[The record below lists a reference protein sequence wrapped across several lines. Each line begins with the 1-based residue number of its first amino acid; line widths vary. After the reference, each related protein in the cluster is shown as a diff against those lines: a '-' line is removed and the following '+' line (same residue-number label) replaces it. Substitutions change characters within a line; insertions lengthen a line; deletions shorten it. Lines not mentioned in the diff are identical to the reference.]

1 MKSQIIRLPVLML
14 VAGFL
19 LSCGKEE
26 QTKKQEPTAVKVSVQ
41 SIDAASQAEILRY
54 SGSIEAENSVQIGF
68 SVPGTVSAVHV
79 NEGQHVNAGQL
90 VATIDPT
97 EYDNALLIA
106 TAGLEQ
112 AEDMFGR
119 LEGLY
124 KKGSLPAKDFIDI
137 KSKVAQ
143 ARANRNL
150 AVKRVKDSKLY
161 APMSGI
167 ITSKMI
173 EKGATAAPGAPAF
186 TIINTSKVY
195 ARVTVP
201 ESEIG
206 KLSKGQQAEVSVA
219 TLGSQLKGRI
229 AIINPMADPATKS
242 YSVKIQLENTNGKL
256 LPGMIADA
264 GIATG
269 QQVGAITIPAKAVVR
284 DADDI
289 TYVFV
294 TTKDN
299 KVIRKR
305 VTPGGFSGNDIVIK
319 EGLSAG
325 EQVVVAGQTKL
336 KDGALV
342 SL

>member
-1 MKSQIIRLPVLML
+1 MQILRLSVFTLL
-14 VAGFL
+14 AGL
-19 LSCGKEE
+19 LLACGKEE
-26 QTKKQEPTAVKVSVQ
+26 KKQKQEPQAVKVSVQ
-41 SIDAASQAEILRY
+41 AISATTQEEALRY

-68 SVPGTVSAVHV
+68 SVPGTVSAVLV
-79 NEGQHVNAGQL
+79 NEGQHVDAGQL

-106 TAGLEQ
+106 NAGLEQ
-112 AEDMFGR
+112 AEDMFTR

-124 KKGSLPAKDFIDI
+124 KKGSLPAKDYIDI
-137 KSKVAQ
+137 KSKLAQ
-143 ARANRNL
+143 ARANKNL
-150 AVKRVKDSKLY
+150 AAKRVKDTKLH

-167 ITSKMI
+167 VTSKVI

-186 TIINTSKVY
+186 TIINTAKVY
-195 ARVTVP
+195 ARVSVP

-206 KLSKGQQAEVSVA
+206 KLSKGQQAEVTVA
-219 TLGSQLKGRI
+219 TLDTRLKGKI
-229 AIINPMADPATKS
+229 AIINPMADAATKS
-242 YSVKIQLENTNGKL
+242 YSVKIQLENSNGKL

-264 GIATG
+264 SIATG
-269 QQVGAITIPAKAVVR
+269 QQVGSITIPAKAVVR

-299 KVIRKR
+299 KVLRKR
-305 VTPGGFSGNDIVIK
+305 ITPGGFSGSDIVIK
-319 EGLSAG
+319 EGLAAG
-325 EQVVVAGQTKL
+325 EQVVVSGQTKL